1 MIINL
6 KNDKGKHLESIDLDI
21 EGVVAEAERSRS
33 GDPIS
38 QASLIIQRFI
48 KEKGYEIGQDEL
60 LSFQATLG
68 KSLSEGVFPSNITMV
83 VDKIKNLYKHKV
95 SKEPTLGGNSLPEI
109 PEIFEAIIEYPNKQ
123 AENEYQNL
131 VGLDDLKNRLI
142 IEGSLLLSIE
152 DLEKWSKKHHKNR
165 IISACL
171 AFEKRLPL
179 VVFGG
184 DIGTGKT
191 ALAESFG
198 DPMAKLLKT
207 KIYLLRISVQTRGT
221 GLVGEMT
228 QLISKA
234 FRETKKIAQDTQS
247 PVILLIDEADTMAQ
261 SREASQMH
269 HEDKAGVNALI
280 QGIDHLR
287 TVNQAILVV
296 FCTNRLGAIDPAIIR
311 RAAIVHEFRRPD
323 QEQLKKMFGMYFEDI
338 GLTNEQIMELVKL
351 AGPTET
357 RKYGF
362 TYSDIVNKIIPNAIM
377 EAYPDS
383 PLTFNDVLS
392 AITRTQPTPP
402 FKENYE
408 SK

>member
-6 KNDKGKHLESIDLDI
+6 KNNKGKQLENIDIDI
-21 EGVVAEAERSRS
+21 EDVIAEAEKSDK

-38 QASLIIQRFI
+38 QASFIILELVN
-48 KEKGYEIGQDEL
+48 EKGYEIKRGG
-60 LSFQATLG
+60 LSAFQEILG
-68 KSLSEGVFPSNITMV
+68 EFLAKGVFPSNLTMI
-83 VDKIKNLYKHKV
+83 VDKIKNIYKNKRKKTSV
-95 SKEPTLGGNSLPEI
+95 SNGGSLPVISEI
-109 PEIFEAIIEYPNKQ
+109 AELIIEYPNER
-123 AENEYQNL
+123 AEKEYQGL
-131 VGLDDLKNRLI
+131 VGLDDLKTRLI
-142 IEGSLLLSIE
+142 KECSLLFSIE
-152 DLEKWSKKHHKNR
+152 DLEKWSKKHHRKR
-165 IISACL
+165 IISACSV
-171 AFEKRLPL
+171 FEKRLPFI
-179 VVFGG
+179 VFGG

-198 DPMAKLLKT
+198 NPMAKLFKT

-234 FRETKKIAQDTQS
+234 FREARKIARETKS
-247 PVILLIDEADTMAQ
+247 PVILLVDEADTLAQ

-280 QGIDHLR
+280 QSIDHIR
-287 TVNQAILVV
+287 TADQPILVI

-311 RAAIVHEFRRPD
+311 RAAIIYEFSRPN
-323 QEQLKKMFGMYFEDI
+323 QEQLKRMFEIYFKDI
-338 GLTNEQIMELVKL
+338 DLTSTQIMKLVKL
-351 AGPTET
+351 AGSNKT

-362 TYSDIVNKIIPNAIM
+362 TYSDIVNKIVPNAIM
-377 EAYPDS
+377 EVYPS
-383 PLTFNDVLS
+383 NPLTFNEVLK
-392 AITRTQPTPP
+392 IVKNTKPTPP